1 MILVDSTAA
10 LRTLSRELG
19 GVSAI
24 GVDTEG
30 NSFYAYRERT
40 CLVQLSTRS
49 EDYLVDPLALPDLA
63 PLRSVF
69 ADPSVLKIYHAADND
84 VAALKRDFGLAT
96 HHLFDTMLA
105 ARILGLPRWGLADLL
120 REFFTVD
127 LNKRMQRHDWGQRPL
142 ELAAVRYAAMDS
154 HYLLP
159 LRDVLQA
166 RLAEAGRL
174 QEAEEEF
181 ARVERSEAAIRIF
194 DPESFWRIKGAYD
207 LTPVQQAALRELH
220 IWRDREAVSTE
231 RPPFRIISDQQL
243 VAIAAAQPS
252 APPALE
258 QVPGM
263 PPPLARR
270 YGAGI
275 LAAVRRGAEA
285 PAPQE
290 ARLARRDGA
299 ELDRYEAL
307 RRWRRQAAAARGV
320 EPDVVV
326 SNAVLSALA
335 AKPPRDEEELN
346 ALTVLGPWKLQTYGP
361 SLLDVLRGVRSEP
374 AIKSISQ
381 SSNAPDC

>member
-1 MILVDSTAA
+1 VILVDSPAA

-30 NSFYAYRERT
+30 NSFFVYRERT
-40 CLVQLSTRS
+40 CLLQISTRS
-49 EDYLVDPLALPDLA
+49 EDYLVDPIALPDLA

-69 ADPSVLKIYHAADND
+69 ADASVLKVYHAADND

-96 HHLFDTMLA
+96 RCLFDTMLA

-120 REFFTVD
+120 REFFGVES
-127 LNKRMQRHDWGQRPL
+127 NKRMQRHDWGARPL

-159 LRDVLQA
+159 LHDVLQG

-174 QEAEEEF
+174 EEAEEEF
-181 ARVERSEAAIRIF
+181 ARVEQSEASTREF
-194 DPESFWRIKGAYD
+194 DPESFWRLKGAYD
-207 LTPVQQAALRELH
+207 LAPSQRAGLRELY
-220 IWRDREAVSTE
+220 IWRDRQAAATD
-231 RPPFRIISDQQL
+231 RPPFRIVPDHFL
-243 VAIAAAQPS
+243 VAVAAAWPANQE
-252 APPALE
+252 ALE
-258 QVPGM
+258 QVAGM
-263 PPPLARR
+263 PPSIARR
-270 YGAGI
+270 YGSSI
-275 LAAVRRGAEA
+275 LAALQRGATA

-290 ARLARRDGA
+290 LRPARREGA

-320 EPDVVV
+320 EPDVIV

-335 AKPPRDEEELN
+335 ASPPQSEDELR
-346 ALTVLGPWKLQTYGP
+346 ALAVLGPWKLRAYGP
-361 SLLDVLRGVRSEP
+361 ALLGVLNSKMPV
-374 AIKSISQ
+374 
-381 SSNAPDC
+381 